1 MNTIKNNVIPMSI
14 VKNSPETNSLSETV
28 RRSLGQFLDDM
39 DGDKPENL
47 YDMVLQQIEEP
58 MLELV
63 MQYVD
68 GNQSRAADCLG
79 LNRGTLRKK
88 LKAYNL
94 LK

>member
-1 MNTIKNNVIPMSI
+1 
-14 VKNSPETNSLSETV
+14 
-28 RRSLGQFLDDM
+28 M
-39 DGDKPENL
+39 DGDQPENL
-47 YDMVLQQIEEP
+47 YDMVLRQIEEP